1 MKAPRQSLSNEYP
14 QHMFSWRNK
23 KNIYLIPTLIY
34 TYDFKNAFNSI
45 FSSSEY
51 WPFQI
56 LISNLKNASVL
67 GADCFEKKSLFTQNW
82 SVKYMYLAVD
92 LLSSTVSKIW
102 TSSLP
107 ADVSEKKNSVDPDQ
121 ILWHLIRVY
130 TVQT

>member
-1 MKAPRQSLSNEYP
+1 MKAPLQSFSNEYP

-56 LISNLKNASVL
+56 LISILKNASVL
-67 GADCFEKKSLFTQNW
+67 GADCFENKSVFTQNW
-82 SVKYMYLAVD
+82 SVKYSRT
-92 LLSSTVSKIW
+92 LLSRTHLFRITAYLEVKIW
-102 TSSLP
+102 SLF
-107 ADVSEKKNSVDPDQ
+107 
-121 ILWHLIRVY
+121 
-130 TVQT
+130 